1 MKQRLFVLILLT
13 VVSFAC
19 SKQAFETT
27 NAISFTPSVDVPTR
41 VSGNSFEV
49 DDVIGLYVTQYEG
62 NTSPALQLGGNYAS
76 NVPVAYD
83 GHAWTSNPKLY
94 WGDGKTDIYA
104 YYPKMEVS
112 SIDELPFSVALD
124 QSAAASGSS
133 MDPVEASDFLWT
145 KMTGLSRMDT
155 VPLVFKHKMS
165 KVVVKLQK
173 GEDYEGDFPSDAVL
187 LIHNTIPEAL
197 IDLSSGDVIK
207 SPKVSVQ
214 TIVAH
219 SDGSGSFSAILVP
232 QMLTNRVPLFELVCK
247 DVSYLVESKF
257 NFKSGVCHTVNFTL
271 SNNPERVLITIG
283 GEIVGWN

>member
-1 MKQRLFVLILLT
+1 MKNRLFVLVLMT

-19 SKQAFETT
+19 SKQVVETT
-27 NAISFTPSVDVPTR
+27 DEISFLPSVDVPTR

-62 NTSPALQLGGNYAS
+62 NISPVLQLGGNYAS
-76 NVPVAYD
+76 NIPVTFD

-94 WGDGKTDIYA
+94 WGEGKTDIYA

-124 QSAAASGSS
+124 QSVAASGSS

-173 GEDYEGDFPSDAVL
+173 GDDYEGDFPSDSIL

-207 SPKVSVQ
+207 SPKASVQ

-219 SDGSGSFSAILVP
+219 PDGSGSFSAILVP
-232 QMLTNRVPLFELVCK
+232 QMLSNRVPLFELVCK
-247 DVSYLVESKF
+247 DVSYLVETKF